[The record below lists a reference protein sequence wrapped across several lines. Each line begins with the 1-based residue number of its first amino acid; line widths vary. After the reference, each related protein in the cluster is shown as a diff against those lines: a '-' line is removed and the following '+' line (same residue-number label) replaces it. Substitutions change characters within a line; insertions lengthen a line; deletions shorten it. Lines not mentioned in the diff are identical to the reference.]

1 MSEEGKVD
9 ERMQDALGILFEQ
22 FWVLRTEQPIVYQK
36 IREREHQLKRY
47 VTEKFGFDLIV
58 HQHFIKLEKLPV
70 DPKPWMGIQVFTE
83 PMDYAIF
90 CCALAFTESKSVDE
104 QFLLSH
110 ITEDIQ
116 EMYPG
121 DLPLDWTNYRHR
133 RSLVRALKQLDELK
147 LIRAVDGDVDL
158 FATNETEEV
167 LYEVSVHARY
177 FMRSYPEDLFNYETM
192 EDILTSEW
200 SRQKED
206 ERRKRVYRK
215 LMFSPIVYRE
225 SKDDPDFAYIR
236 NLRNRLTDEFEKYTP
251 FRLEVFKNAAM
262 LVLPEQKQRYTLFP
276 NQKGVTSVALHVADH
291 IRKRNLP
298 VNEMGEIRI
307 TMLEFERIVEAV
319 QLEWGSGW
327 AKQYRE
333 DSPKKITN
341 ELVSLLLEWEFGY
354 VETDSGIL
362 VIQSGFGRT
371 TGYYPERFVKE
382 MMDK

>member
-1 MSEEGKVD
+1 MSEEAKVD
-9 ERMQDALGILFEQ
+9 ERMLEALGILFEQ
-22 FWVLRTEQPIVYQK
+22 FWVLRAEQPLVYQK

-70 DPKPWMGIQVFTE
+70 DPKPWMGIQAFTE

-110 ITEDIQ
+110 ITEDVQ

-133 RSLVRALKQLDELK
+133 KSLVRALKQLDELK

-158 FATNETEEV
+158 FATSETEEV

-177 FMRSYPEDLFNYETM
+177 FMRSYPDDLFNYETIQ
-192 EDILTSEW
+192 DILTSEW

-236 NLRNRLTDEFEKYTP
+236 NFRNRLGEEFEKFTP

-276 NQKGVTSVALHVADH
+276 NQKGITGAALHVADH
-291 IRKRNLP
+291 IRKRELP
-298 VNEMGEIRI
+298 INEMGEIRI
-307 TMLEFERIVEAV
+307 TLLEFERIVEAV
-319 QLEWGSGW
+319 QLEWGPGW

-333 DSPKKITN
+333 DTPKKVAA
-341 ELVSLLLEWEFGY
+341 ELVSLLREWEFGY

-371 TGYYPERFVKE
+371 VGYYPEKFVEELANK
-382 MMDK
+382 

>member
-1 MSEEGKVD
+1 MSEETKID
-9 ERMQDALGILFEQ
+9 ERMVEALGILFEQ
-22 FWVLRTEQPIVYQK
+22 FWVLRAEQPPIYQK

-70 DPKPWMGIQVFTE
+70 DPKPWMGIQAFTE

-133 RSLVRALKQLDELK
+133 KSLVRALKQLDELK
-147 LIRAVDGDVDL
+147 LIRAVDGDVDS
-158 FATNETEEV
+158 FAMSETEEV

-177 FMRSYPEDLFNYETM
+177 FMRSYPEDLFNYETIQ
-192 EDILTSEW
+192 DILTSEW

-225 SKDDPDFAYIR
+225 SKDDLDFAYIR
-236 NLRNRLTDEFEKYTP
+236 NFRNRLGDEFEKFTP

-276 NQKGVTSVALHVADH
+276 NQKGITGVALHVASH
-291 IRKRNLP
+291 LRKLELP
-298 VNEMGEIRI
+298 VNEMGEIRV
-307 TMLEFERIVEAV
+307 TLLEFERMVEAV
-319 QLEWGSGW
+319 QLEWGPGW

-333 DSPKKITN
+333 DTPKKVAA
-341 ELVSLLLEWEFGY
+341 ELVSLLREWEFGY

-371 TGYYPERFVKE
+371 VGYYPEKFVEELTK
-382 MMDK
+382 

>member
-1 MSEEGKVD
+1 MSTETKVD
-9 ERMQDALGILFEQ
+9 ERMQEALGILFEQ
-22 FWVLRTEQPIVYQK
+22 FWVLRAEQPLVYQK
-36 IREREHQLKRY
+36 LREREHQLKRY
-47 VTEKFGFDLIV
+47 VTDKFGFDLIV

-70 DPKPWMGIQVFTE
+70 DPKPWMGIQAFTE

-133 RSLVRALKQLDELK
+133 KSLVRALKQLDELK

-158 FATNETEEV
+158 FAMSETEEV

-177 FMRSYPEDLFNYETM
+177 FMRSYPEDLFNYETIQ
-192 EDILTSEW
+192 DILTSEW

-225 SKDDPDFAYIR
+225 SKDDLDFAYIR
-236 NLRNRLTDEFEKYTP
+236 NFRNRLGDEFEKFTP

-262 LVLPEQKQRYTLFP
+262 LVLSDQKQRYTLFP
-276 NQKGVTSVALHVADH
+276 NQKGITGVALHVADQ
-291 IRKRNLP
+291 IRKLELP
-298 VNEMGEIRI
+298 VNEMGEIRV
-307 TMLEFERIVEAV
+307 TLLEFERIVEAV
-319 QLEWGSGW
+319 QLECGPGW

-333 DSPKKITN
+333 DTPKKVTL
-341 ELVSLLLEWEFGY
+341 ELVSLLREWEFGY
-354 VETDSGIL
+354 METDSGIL
-362 VIQSGFGRT
+362 VIQSGFART
-371 TGYYPERFVKE
+371 VGYYPEKFVEELTK
-382 MMDK
+382 

>member
-1 MSEEGKVD
+1 MSGETKVD
-9 ERMQDALGILFEQ
+9 ERMLEALGILFEQ
-22 FWVLRTEQPIVYQK
+22 FWVLRAEQPLVYQK

-70 DPKPWMGIQVFTE
+70 DPKPWMGIQAFTE

-110 ITEDIQ
+110 ITEDVQ

-133 RSLVRALKQLDELK
+133 KSLVRALKQLDELK

-158 FATNETEEV
+158 FATSETEEV

-177 FMRSYPEDLFNYETM
+177 FMRSYPDDLFNYETIQ
-192 EDILTSEW
+192 DILTSEW

-236 NLRNRLTDEFEKYTP
+236 NFRNRLGEEFEKFTP

-262 LVLPEQKQRYTLFP
+262 LVLSEQKQRYTLFP
-276 NQKGVTSVALHVADH
+276 NQKGITGAALHVADH
-291 IRKRNLP
+291 IRKRELP
-298 VNEMGEIRI
+298 INEMGEIRI
-307 TMLEFERIVEAV
+307 TLLEFERIVEAV
-319 QLEWGSGW
+319 QLEWGPGW

-333 DSPKKITN
+333 DTPEKVAA
-341 ELVSLLLEWEFGY
+341 ELVSLLREWEFGY

-371 TGYYPERFVKE
+371 VGYYPEKFVEELANK
-382 MMDK
+382 